1 VTDSDLGNVGV
12 QREIRSY
19 EPMGGDLPRT
29 YAVLEAVV
37 QLSDA
42 FSKVAYGPQGG
53 VSVDSMH
60 YVYDAD
66 YHDTKH
72 EGEKRERPSGFAP
85 PHA

>member
-1 VTDSDLGNVGV
+1 MTDPTAQEKARDALFDGIAEKLQTVG
-12 QREIRSY
+12 
-19 EPMGGDLPRT
+19 T
-29 YAVLEAVV
+29 LEAVV